1 MTPSGVHRD
10 DMFNDDPTIA
20 AFARDLQAAA
30 ASTPAPAVGVTLASV
45 LSGQAPTVAY
55 PEVHAPHSRG
65 RVVRRSA
72 RARWAVAGT
81 VFGLGAG
88 SLGIAGALPA
98 PVQRQVARMA
108 EIVGVDLPDGQ
119 DSPTTTITV
128 PEPATTTTVPTT
140 TSTTLPTSTTV
151 GPVIAGDD
159 GSVATT
165 STSRE
170 DDNSGHGNDD
180 DGDDA
185 DNPGN
190 GNGHGS
196 ADDGDEDQD
205 EDDSSGP
212 GGRDNASS
220 DDERDDDSGPGGGN
234 DPDDDNNREED

>member
-165 STSRE
+165 TTSRE
-170 DDNSGHGNDD
+170 DDNSGHGND